1 MYDYNTL
8 TNGLVSGGIIPQ
20 DDIYD
25 YSKDDLKII
34 FERYFQ
40 YCQTALCENSQEYN
54 IQPSTFYFRNDFSV
68 NAAAGKIQD
77 HYIVRVHMGLIVT
90 LYNKFY
96 NENELFDQD
105 ESKEIYKVLASS
117 FDVPIGYVMFQL
129 ASYLTFYHE
138 QAHLIQRSPLLTSFL
153 TEYNA
158 APSPSNY
165 SSLKHA
171 LEFDADLHASHCL
184 IFVLEAFW
192 KKLPDQYHTAEY
204 ASELLAL
211 ALGSAFTYMMYLE
224 EGYTNIYYKEGTH
237 PHPIIRITYMLDAM
251 TRIAEL
257 NFDGIELD
265 TKKILNQAF
274 KIASAYCEAG
284 LQRDMVEAYASML
297 SREYPNI
304 ENFVNT
310 VLIPESD
317 AIPYLVKNRQNS

>member
-1 MYDYNTL
+1 MYDYNAL
-8 TNGLVSGGIIPQ
+8 TNNLVSNGTIPQ
-20 DDIYD
+20 ADIYD
-25 YSKDDLKII
+25 YSNDELAII

-40 YCQTALCENSQEYN
+40 YCQKALSENSQDYG
-54 IQPSTFYFRNDFSV
+54 IQPSTLYFRNDFSV

-96 NENELFDQD
+96 AENDLFDQD

-129 ASYLTFYHE
+129 ATYLTFYHE

-158 APSPSNY
+158 APNPSNY
-165 SSLKHA
+165 SSLKHS

-184 IFVLEAFW
+184 IFVLKAFW
-192 KKLPDQYHTAEY
+192 QKLPSQYHTIEY

-224 EGYTNIYYKEGTH
+224 EGYSNIYYKQGTH

-251 TRIAEL
+251 MRIAEI
-257 NFDGIELD
+257 NFDGIKLD
-265 TKKILNQAF
+265 TNKILSQGF
-274 KIASAYCEAG
+274 KIASAYCEIG

-297 SREYPNI
+297 SSEYPKI
-304 ENFVNT
+304 ENFINT

-317 AIPYLVKNRQNS
+317 SIPYLVKNR